1 MRTDLLHPAAPRGIL
16 RADPPG
22 GHRRRRNETAG
33 FDQQR
38 VREVVDWLTGD
49 ESHDLDDA
57 DFMARIGRRLRRAGL
72 PVDRLT
78 LHLRTLHPEFLGRTV
93 AWSPGAPVEV
103 ADREHGVEQ
112 SDVFARSPVR
122 QVMDTRRWLVVR
134 LDDPRYP
141 EQSLLDVFRGHGLA
155 ELLIAPLLYGDTPAS
170 AVAFCTRRPDGF
182 SDADQR
188 ALAAILPALRGA
200 CEIRMLRHAEST
212 LLDTYVGTATGRRI
226 LAGHIR
232 RGDAETLDAALFLCD
247 LRGFTA
253 LSDRMPTAEVL
264 SLLNLYFDQVVPA
277 IEAAGGEILKFMGD
291 AVLAYFPSSES
302 PEQSCR
308 AAFDAAQRALG
319 RLAAASNPATPLQA
333 GIALHYGT
341 VSYGNIG
348 SGHRLDFTVI
358 GRDVN
363 LTSRLE
369 GLCDVTGQPV
379 VMSKRFAELL
389 GRSDVASIGQHAVKG
404 LGEPIEVF
412 AARV

>member
-1 MRTDLLHPAAPRGIL
+1 MHTHLVSSGGRDVRQASRRRKELMSFDRHRVRGIL
-16 RADPPG
+16 
-22 GHRRRRNETAG
+22 E
-33 FDQQR
+33 
-38 VREVVDWLTGD
+38 WLTGD
-49 ESHDLDDA
+49 EGHDLDDA
-57 DFMARIGRRLRRAGL
+57 GFMGATGRRLRKAGL

-78 LHLRTLHPEFLGRTV
+78 LHLRTLHPEFRGRTV
-93 AWSPGAPVEV
+93 VWSPGAPVQV
-103 ADREHGVEQ
+103 ADREHDVGQ
-112 SDVFARSPVR
+112 SDVFARSPMR

-134 LDDPRYP
+134 LDDPRYA
-141 EQSLLDVFRGHGLA
+141 ELSMLDLFRGQGLV
-155 ELLIAPLLYGDTPAS
+155 ELVIAPLIYGDMPAS
-170 AVAFCTRRPDGF
+170 AVVFCTRRATGF

-188 ALAAILPALRGA
+188 AFAAIVPALRGA
-200 CEIRMLRHAEST
+200 CEIRMLRHAETT

-226 LAGHIR
+226 LAGRIR

-253 LSDRMPTAEVL
+253 LSDRLPTADVL

-291 AVLAYFPSSES
+291 AVLAYFPAGRD

-308 AAFDAAQRALG
+308 AAFDAAQAALR
-319 RLAAASNPATPLQA
+319 RLADASPPSGPLRA

-363 LTSRLE
+363 LTSRLQ
-369 GLCDVTGQPV
+369 GLCEPLGEPLL
-379 VMSKRFAELL
+379 MSKEFA
-389 GRSDVASIGQHAVKG
+389 GRLDRPDIAPIGAHAVKG
-404 LGEPIEVF
+404 LSWPIELF
-412 AARV
+412 APDGGQGR